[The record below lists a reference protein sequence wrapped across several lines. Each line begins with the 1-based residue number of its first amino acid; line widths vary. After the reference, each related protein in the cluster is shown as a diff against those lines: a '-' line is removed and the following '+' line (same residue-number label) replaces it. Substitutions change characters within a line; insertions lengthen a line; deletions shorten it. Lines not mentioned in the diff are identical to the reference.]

1 MSRNSGDW
9 KVASTR
15 RLESLRHRDCA
26 MKFFHLIWCNLRRKK
41 LRTSLTLLSII
52 VAFILFGFL
61 SAIQQALVGGV
72 ALAGADRLIVREKV
86 SIINLL
92 PVSYEERIDRIP
104 GVDFST
110 HQTWFGGIYQ
120 DPKNF
125 FMQNPVEP
133 EKFLKMHPEIILP
146 PDEEKAWLAT
156 RTGAIVGR
164 RTAERFGWKIGDR
177 VPIQSTIWTL
187 PDGSRTWTFDIVGI
201 YDGKDKG
208 TDTTPMFFRYDY
220 FDEAR
225 QPWGKGKVGWY
236 TIRIKDPSQ
245 AAEVARRVDAEFE
258 NSPAETKTEPEG
270 AFIQGWAAQIGNI
283 VFIVAAI
290 LSAVFFTI
298 LLVTGNTMA
307 QAVRERTG
315 ELGVLKAIG
324 FTNGQVVALVLA
336 ESCLLTVLGGAVGL
350 GLARAITPVLAQ
362 NLAGLLPMFFLPTR
376 DLFIGLGLS
385 IALGFVT
392 GIFPALQAM
401 RLRVADA
408 LRRM

>member
-1 MSRNSGDW
+1 
-9 KVASTR
+9 
-15 RLESLRHRDCA
+15 
-26 MKFFHLIWCNLRRKK
+26 MKFLPLIWSNLKRKK
-41 LRTSLTLLSII
+41 LRTSLTLLSIV

-61 SAIQQALVGGV
+61 CAIQEALVGGV
-72 ALAGADRLIVREKV
+72 ALAGADRLIVRDKV

-92 PVSYEERIDRIP
+92 PVSYEARIERIP
-104 GVDFST
+104 GVDFAT

-133 EKFLKMHPEIILP
+133 EKFLKMHPEFILAP
-146 PDEEKAWLAT
+146 EQEKAWLAT

-164 RTAERFGWKIGDR
+164 RTADRFHWKVGDQ
-177 VPIQSTIWTL
+177 VPIQSTIWTQ
-187 PDGSRTWTFDIVGI
+187 PDGSRAWTFDIVGI

-208 TDTTPMFFRYDY
+208 TDTTAMFFRYDY

-225 QPWGKGKVGWY
+225 QQWGKGQVGWY
-236 TIRIKDPSQ
+236 TIRIKDPAQ
-245 AAEVARRVDAEFE
+245 AAEVAKRVDQEFE
-258 NSPAETKTEPEG
+258 NSPSETKAEPEG
-270 AFIQGWAAQIGNI
+270 AFIQGWASQLGNI

-324 FTNGQVVALVLA
+324 FTNGNVVALVLA
-336 ESCLLTVLGGAVGL
+336 ESSLLAVIGGTVGL

-362 NLAGLLPMFFLPTR
+362 NLAGLLPMFFFPTR
-376 DLFIGLGLS
+376 ALFIGFGLA
-385 IALGFVT
+385 IALGLVT
-392 GIFPALQAM
+392 GILPALQAM

>member
-1 MSRNSGDW
+1 
-9 KVASTR
+9 
-15 RLESLRHRDCA
+15 
-26 MKFFHLIWCNLRRKK
+26 MKFAHLIWSNLRRKK
-41 LRTSLTLLSII
+41 LRTSLTLLSVM
-52 VAFILFGFL
+52 VAFILFGLL

-72 ALAGADRLIVREKV
+72 QMANADRLIVRHKV
-86 SIINLL
+86 SIIQLL
-92 PVSYEERIDRIP
+92 PESYKARMDRIP
-104 GVDFST
+104 GVDFAT

-146 PDEEKAWLAT
+146 PDQMQAWLQT

-164 RTAERFGWKIGDR
+164 KAAERFHWKIGDK
-177 VPIQSTIWTL
+177 VPIRSTIWSQT
-187 PDGSRTWTFDIVGI
+187 DGSQTWTFDIVGI
-201 YDGKDKG
+201 YEGKDKNI
-208 TDTTPMFFRYDY
+208 DTTPLFFRYDY

-225 QPWGKGKVGWY
+225 RGGKGQVGWF

-245 AAEVARRVDAEFE
+245 AAEVAKLVDAEFE
-258 NSPAETKTEPEG
+258 NSSAETKTEPEG
-270 AFIQGWAAQIGNI
+270 AFIQGWAKQIGNI

-324 FTNGQVVALVLA
+324 FTNAQVVALVLA
-336 ESCLLTVLGGAVGL
+336 ESCLLTVLGGVVGL
-350 GLARAITPVLAQ
+350 GLSWLMISRGDPTG
-362 NLAGLLPMFFLPTR
+362 GLLPLFSFPPR
-376 DLFIGLGLS
+376 DLLTGFGIS

>member
-1 MSRNSGDW
+1 
-9 KVASTR
+9 
-15 RLESLRHRDCA
+15 
-26 MKFFHLIWCNLRRKK
+26 MKFLHLIWSNLKRKK
-41 LRTSLTLLSII
+41 LRTSLTLLSIV
-52 VAFILFGFL
+52 VAFVLFGFL
-61 SAIQQALVGGV
+61 AAIQQALVGGV

-92 PVSYEERIDRIP
+92 PVSYEARMDRIP
-104 GVDFST
+104 GVDFAT
-110 HQTWFGGIYQ
+110 HQTWFGGVYQ

-133 EKFLKMHPEIILP
+133 EKFLKMHPEVILP
-146 PDEEKAWLAT
+146 PDQLKAWLAT

-164 RTAERFGWKIGDR
+164 RTANRFHWKIGDQ
-177 VPIQSTIWTL
+177 VPIRSTIWSG

-208 TDTTPMFFRYDY
+208 TDTTPLFFHYDY

-225 QPWGKGKVGWY
+225 QYAKGQVGWY

-245 AAEVARRVDAEFE
+245 AAAVARRVDEEFE

-270 AFIQGWAAQIGNI
+270 AFIQAWASQIGNI

-290 LSAVFFTI
+290 LGAVFFTI

-336 ESCLLTVLGGAVGL
+336 ESCLLTVLGGTLGL
-350 GLARAITPVLAQ
+350 GLAWAFISRGDPTS
-362 NLAGLLPMFFLPTR
+362 GLLPLFFLPTS
-376 DLFIGLGLS
+376 DLLIGVGISLVLGL
-385 IALGFVT
+385 VT

>member
-1 MSRNSGDW
+1 
-9 KVASTR
+9 
-15 RLESLRHRDCA
+15 
-26 MKFFHLIWCNLRRKK
+26 MKFLHLIWCNLKRKK
-41 LRTSLTLLSII
+41 LRTSLTLLSIV
-52 VAFILFGFL
+52 VAFVLFGFL

-72 ALAGADRLIVREKV
+72 ELAGADRLIVRQKV

-92 PVSYEERIDRIP
+92 PVSYEARMERIP

-133 EKFLKMHPEIILP
+133 EKFLKIHPEIILP
-146 PDEEKAWLAT
+146 PEQEKVWLAT

-164 RTAERFGWKIGDR
+164 RTAERFGWKIGDK
-177 VPIQSTIWTL
+177 VPIRSTIWTL
-187 PDGSRTWTFDIVGI
+187 PDGSQTWTFDIVGI

-208 TDTTPMFFRYDY
+208 TDTTPLFFRYDY
-220 FDEAR
+220 FDESR
-225 QPWGKGKVGWY
+225 SYGKGQVGWY
-236 TIRIKDPSQ
+236 TIRIKDPAQ
-245 AAEVARRVDAEFE
+245 AAEVAKRVDEEFE

-270 AFIQGWAAQIGNI
+270 AFIQGWASQIGNI
-283 VFIVAAI
+283 VFIVGAI

-324 FTNGQVVALVLA
+324 FTNAQVVALVLA
-336 ESCLLTVLGGAVGL
+336 ESCLLAVIGGTVGL
-350 GLARAITPVLAQ
+350 GLARVITPVLAQ

-376 DLFIGLGLS
+376 ALFTGLGFS
-385 IALGFVT
+385 IALGLIT

>member
-1 MSRNSGDW
+1 
-9 KVASTR
+9 
-15 RLESLRHRDCA
+15 
-26 MKFFHLIWCNLRRKK
+26 MKFLPLIWSNLKRKK
-41 LRTSLTLLSII
+41 LRTSLTLLSIV

-61 SAIQQALVGGV
+61 SAVQEALVGGV
-72 ALAGADRLIVREKV
+72 ALAGADRLIVRDKV
-86 SIINLL
+86 SIINFL
-92 PVSYEERIDRIP
+92 PVSYEARIERIP
-104 GVDFST
+104 GVDFAT

-133 EKFLKMHPEIILP
+133 EKFLKMHPEFILP
-146 PDEEKAWLAT
+146 PDQMQAWLAT

-164 RTAERFGWKIGDR
+164 RTADRFHWKVGDK
-177 VPIQSTIWTL
+177 VPIRSTIWTQ
-187 PDGSRTWTFDIVGI
+187 PDGNQTWTFDIVGI

-208 TDTTPMFFRYDY
+208 TDTTALFFRYDY

-225 QPWGKGKVGWY
+225 PQWGKRQVGWY
-236 TIRIKDPSQ
+236 TIRIKDPTQ

-258 NSPAETKTEPEG
+258 NSPAETKAEPEG
-270 AFIQGWAAQIGNI
+270 AFIQGWASQIGNI

-298 LLVTGNTMA
+298 LLVAGNTMA

-324 FTNGQVVALVLA
+324 FTNGTILALVLA
-336 ESCLLTVLGGAVGL
+336 ESGLLAVIGGAVGL
-350 GLARAITPVLAQ
+350 GLARVITPVLAQ
-362 NLAGLLPMFFLPTR
+362 NLAGLLPMFFFPTR
-376 DLFIGLGLS
+376 DLFIGFGLSLVLGL
-385 IALGFVT
+385 VT

>member
-1 MSRNSGDW
+1 
-9 KVASTR
+9 
-15 RLESLRHRDCA
+15 
-26 MKFFHLIWCNLRRKK
+26 MKFAHLIWSNLRRKK
-41 LRTSLTLLSII
+41 LRTSLTLLSIV
-52 VAFILFGFL
+52 VAFVLFGLL
-61 SAIQQALVGGV
+61 SAIQEALVGGV
-72 ALAGADRLIVREKV
+72 ALAGADRLVVREKV

-92 PVSYEERIDRIP
+92 PVSYEARIDRIP

-110 HQTWFGGIYQ
+110 HNTWFGGIYQ

-125 FMQNPVEP
+125 FMQTPVEP
-133 EKFLKMHPEIILP
+133 EKFMKMCPEFILP
-146 PDEEKAWLAT
+146 PDEMKAWLAT

-164 RTAERFGWKIGDR
+164 RTAERFGWKIGDK
-177 VPIQSTIWTL
+177 VPIRSTIWAQ
-187 PDGSRTWTFDIVGI
+187 PNGDQTWTFDIVGI
-201 YDGKDKG
+201 YDGKFKG
-208 TDTTPMFFRYDY
+208 TDTTAMFFRYDY
-220 FDEAR
+220 FDEVR
-225 QPWGKGKVGWY
+225 QEGNQDWGKGKVGWY
-236 TIRIKDPSQ
+236 MIRIKDPSR
-245 AAEVARRVDAEFE
+245 AAEVAKRVDAEFE

-270 AFIQGWAAQIGNI
+270 AFIQGWANAIGNI

-307 QAVRERTG
+307 QAVRERIG

-324 FTNGQVVALVLA
+324 FSNGKVVALVLA
-336 ESCLLTVLGGAVGL
+336 ESCLLTVLGGAIGL
-350 GLARAITPVLAQ
+350 AAARAITPVVAQ

-385 IALGFVT
+385 IVLGLVT
-392 GIFPALQAM
+392 GIFPALMAM